1 MPTTNDALAYLMSQ
15 KHMIVAPSKA
25 VNAGG
30 VGVSAMEMSQNSE
43 RLSWTAEE
51 VDGQLQKMMINIH
64 KVSAE
69 AAEQY
74 GLGYNLVAGANLA
87 GFKKVAEAMMEQ
99 GIF

>member
-1 MPTTNDALAYLMSQ
+1 
-15 KHMIVAPSKA
+15 
-25 VNAGG
+25 
-30 VGVSAMEMSQNSE
+30 
-43 RLSWTAEE
+43 
-51 VDGQLQKMMINIH
+51 MMINIH